1 MMMMSQIEF
10 DQVSKRYGTVEALR
24 NVSFLIEPGE
34 FCFLVGA
41 SGAGK
46 STILK
51 LIYRE
56 ESASEGEVRLDGVNL
71 ALLST
76 RKVPLLRRGM
86 GIIFQDFKLLPRQT
100 AFDNVAYVLRALG
113 MPPTE
118 VRRRVIGALK
128 VVGLLDKVDAVPE
141 ELSGGEQQRVG
152 IARAIVNGPRLVIAD
167 EPTGN
172 LDPQSSVEIM
182 ALLEQ
187 INQRGTT
194 ILISTHNL
202 AIVEQMQ
209 KRVIAIADGQL
220 MADGILSNLP
230 SEAAIMAN
238 YNIGN

>member
-1 MMMMSQIEF
+1 
-10 DQVSKRYGTVEALR
+10 
-24 NVSFLIEPGE
+24 
-34 FCFLVGA
+34 
-41 SGAGK
+41 
-46 STILK
+46 
-51 LIYRE
+51 
-56 ESASEGEVRLDGVNL
+56 
-71 ALLST
+71 
-76 RKVPLLRRGM
+76 
-86 GIIFQDFKLLPRQT
+86 
-100 AFDNVAYVLRALG
+100 
-113 MPPTE
+113 
-118 VRRRVIGALK
+118 VIGALK

-182 ALLEQ
+182 TLLEQ

-209 KRVIAIADGQL
+209 KRVIAIAEGQL
-220 MADGILSNLP
+220 VADGILNNLP

-238 YNIGN
+238 YNLGT